1 HRRGPDPAIVR
12 RRAGGVQEGLA
23 AGPGRSPVRRLIRPG
38 QPRAL
43 PRRGSSSR
51 LPGMDDGQ
59 AYGVVGTARVVAAVS
74 RLMALLGRPPRLARL
89 VGLSLVALVMVLYA
103 VLAMGKMFTG
113 ERPDAVAAF
122 VGYLL
127 TAVLIPPLG
136 ALLGWA
142 ERTRWGSLII
152 SVTCLVVPIMVVRLQ
167 QVWGVWDG

>member
-1 HRRGPDPAIVR
+1 RPPPAPAPDPAAPPPPSR
-12 RRAGGVQEGLA
+12 RDPLR
-23 AGPGRSPVRRLIRPG
+23 
-38 QPRAL
+38 QPRA
-43 PRRGSSSR
+43 PPPGSGSSR
-51 LPGMDDGQ
+51 LPGMNDGL
-59 AYGVVGTARVVAAVS
+59 AYTVIGTGLVVAAFS
-74 RLMALLGRPPRLARL
+74 GLMALLGRPPRLAHL
-89 VGLSLVALVMVLYA
+89 VGLGLVELAMVVYA
-103 VLAMGKMFTG
+103 VLAMGRMFTG
-113 ERPDAVAAF
+113 ERPDAMATF